1 MNKQWIAVRSKP
13 RAEKVAFE
21 QLVKKSIETYLP
33 LVKKRR
39 KWSDRKKWVEL
50 PLFSSYLFAKIELKE
65 SIYVLQTHG
74 VSTIVRFNGNIA
86 VIGNEVIDAIRMA
99 LEGGYELE
107 PTEYFTVGDDVEVIK
122 GPMKG
127 AQGIV
132 SRLKGKDRLIIKIDA
147 LQQAI
152 AIHIDTKFLQSV
164 GRKRAPLL

>member
-107 PTEYFTVGDDVEVIK
+107 PTEYFTVGDKVEAIE

>member
-21 QLVKKSIETYLP
+21 QLVKKSIKAYLP
-33 LVKKRR
+33 LVKERR

-50 PLFSSYLFAKIELKE
+50 PLFSSYLFVKIELKE

-74 VSTIVRFNGNIA
+74 VNTIVRFNGNIA
-86 VIGNEVIDAIRMA
+86 VIENEVIDAIRLA

-107 PTEYFTVGDDVEVIK
+107 PTEYFMVGDDVEVIE

-132 SRLKGKDRLIIKIDA
+132 SRLKGKNRLIIKIDA

>member
-33 LVKKRR
+33 LVRQRR

-50 PLFSSYLFAKIELKE
+50 PLFSSYLFVKIELKE

-74 VSTIVRFNGNIA
+74 VNTIVRFNGNIA
-86 VIGNEVIDAIRMA
+86 VINNEVIDAIRLA

-107 PTEYFTVGDDVEVIK
+107 PTEYFTVGDNVEVIK

-127 AQGIV
+127 AKGIV
-132 SRLKGKDRLIIKIDA
+132 SRLKGEDRLIIKIDA

>member
-107 PTEYFTVGDDVEVIK
+107 PTEYFTVGDDVKVIE

>member
-107 PTEYFTVGDDVEVIK
+107 PTGYFTVGDDVEVIE